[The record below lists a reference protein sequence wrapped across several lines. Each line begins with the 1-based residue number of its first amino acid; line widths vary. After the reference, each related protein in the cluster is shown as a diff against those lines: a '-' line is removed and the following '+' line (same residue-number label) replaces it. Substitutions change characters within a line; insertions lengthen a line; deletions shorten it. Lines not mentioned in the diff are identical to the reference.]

1 MWLSIYAPD
10 VSVIDSTTD
19 ILPTMPNTLNIEG
32 SLANNSSASGE
43 SSAQYISQPP
53 RCRPTSS
60 TDQTENGLRKD
71 LPEQQASVCSSACLE
86 PGLYELIGCKHS
98 AWHMPTST
106 PAAWQAPGNGKQPQQ
121 SVAARHG
128 VRSVECVL
136 GALPV
141 MHPSLS
147 SSDCAA
153 QASVALHGEAA
164 RKLQWSRLYC
174 DHACGPWRSFL
185 LLMTEGVAMH
195 EGEVLFPNQIWH
207 RGRTVHNVTEHG
219 LLYLLSDPLLSE
231 VGLQLAPVSMI
242 QRHCQSLDLST
253 TSET

>member
-1 MWLSIYAPD
+1 MYC
-10 VSVIDSTTD
+10 
-19 ILPTMPNTLNIEG
+19 ILNHV
-32 SLANNSSASGE
+32 AKVF
-43 SSAQYISQPP
+43 Y
-53 RCRPTSS
+53 
-60 TDQTENGLRKD
+60 
-71 LPEQQASVCSSACLE
+71 
-86 PGLYELIGCKHS
+86 
-98 AWHMPTST
+98 
-106 PAAWQAPGNGKQPQQ
+106 GNGRLGMPVHICTPCMHHGHHEQ

-153 QASVALHGEAA
+153 QASVALRGEAA
-164 RKLQWSRLYC
+164 RKLQWSRLHC

-185 LLMTEGVAMH
+185 LLMMEGVAMH

-231 VGLQLAPVSMI
+231 VGLLLALVSMI
-242 QRHCQSLDLST
+242 QRHCQSLDLSS
-253 TSET
+253 TSEYVHDEHIFTC